1 MQKARK
7 KSSWDGA
14 CVSRPRDV
22 YKRQDI
28 DQDFEA
34 LVFGKG
40 YDHNWVLDHP
50 KGELALAAK
59 AMDPASG
66 RVMECYTDLPGIQFY
81 TANFLTDELP
91 GKGGAHYDYRHAFCF
106 ETQYYPDAVH
116 KPDFPSP
123 ILKAGQEYKT
133 TTIYKFLTV

>member
-1 MQKARK
+1 
-7 KSSWDGA
+7 
-14 CVSRPRDV
+14 
-22 YKRQDI
+22 
-28 DQDFEA
+28 
-34 LVFGKG
+34 
-40 YDHNWVLDHP
+40 
-50 KGELALAAK
+50 
-59 AMDPASG
+59 
-66 RVMECYTDLPGIQFY
+66 MECYTDLPGIQFY

-106 ETQYYPDAVH
+106 ETQYYPDAMH